1 VAGRVRVGRS
11 SSHKWGGDR
20 SEHMTDLQFSAVVT
34 SVRFEYDREINRYL
48 SDPKPSECRALCS
61 TCGTY
66 HEATVEE
73 LSTRVGEAELRYVA
87 SMRAWNCCH
96 EGDEPYDG
104 YPEEPSYFR
113 IRGPDT
119 DGGG

>member
-1 VAGRVRVGRS
+1 
-11 SSHKWGGDR
+11 
-20 SEHMTDLQFSAVVT
+20 MTDLQFGAVVT
-34 SVRFEYDREINRYL
+34 DVQFEYDHEINRYL
-48 SDPKPSECRALCS
+48 SDPKPNECRALCS

-66 HEATVEE
+66 HEATLDE

-96 EGDEPYDG
+96 EGVEPYDG
-104 YPEEPSYFR
+104 FPEEPTYFR

-119 DGGG
+119 DGDG